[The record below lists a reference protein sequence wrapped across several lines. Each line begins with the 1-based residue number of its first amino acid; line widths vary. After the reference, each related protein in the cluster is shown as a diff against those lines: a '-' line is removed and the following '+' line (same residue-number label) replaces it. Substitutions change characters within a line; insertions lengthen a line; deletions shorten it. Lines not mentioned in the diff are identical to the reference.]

1 MTNTYHTPT
10 HTQHTTSRMTCISS
24 RVTAIGIA
32 QTQEDK
38 GCSSKNGVSSEVTF
52 CTQCG
57 RRTSR
62 KVLKSNQKGLIG
74 LLEQVEKGGTLYKGT
89 KLILIDP
96 KGSRPHTG

>member
-38 GCSSKNGVSSEVTF
+38 GCSHENGVSSKVTF

-57 RRTSR
+57 KRTSR
-62 KVLKSNQKGLIG
+62 EVLILNQKGLIG
-74 LLEQVEKGGTLYKGT
+74 LLKQVEKGGTLYKGT

-96 KGSRPHTG
+96 KDSRLRTG